1 MVVIHKKTFLK
12 QEKKYLALIKKGR
25 AFIYPTDTI
34 YGIGCDATNTK
45 AVRHVHVL
53 KQREHKP
60 FSVIAPSKE
69 WILKNC
75 FVNDHAKRWLRKL
88 PGKYT
93 LILRLKNKRAVSS
106 AVHLGDYTLG
116 VRIPKHWF
124 ARVAAAYGK
133 PIVTTS
139 VNISGDPYMRTL
151 ADVSASLRRKVG
163 FILYEGP
170 KKSHPSTLVDLVSDK
185 KNGRIMKRKK

>member
-1 MVVIHKKTFLK
+1 MTVIHKKAFLA
-12 QEKKYLALIKKGR
+12 QQKKYLELIKKGR

-45 AVRHVHVL
+45 AVSHIHLL
-53 KQREHKP
+53 KKREHKP
-60 FSVIAPSKE
+60 FSVIAPSKS

-75 FVNDHAKRWLRKL
+75 VVNDHVKRWLRKL

-93 LILRLKNKRAVSS
+93 LILRLRNKKAVSS
-106 AVHLGDYTLG
+106 AVHLGDYTVG

-124 ARVAAAYGK
+124 ASVVAVYGK

-139 VNISGDPYMRTL
+139 VNISGDPYMRVL
-151 ADVSASLRRKVG
+151 ADIPSSVKKKVG
-163 FILYEGP
+163 FILYEGS
-170 KKSHPSTLVDLVSDK
+170 KKSHPSTLVDFIAET
-185 KNGRIMKRKK
+185 NGKIVKRKK